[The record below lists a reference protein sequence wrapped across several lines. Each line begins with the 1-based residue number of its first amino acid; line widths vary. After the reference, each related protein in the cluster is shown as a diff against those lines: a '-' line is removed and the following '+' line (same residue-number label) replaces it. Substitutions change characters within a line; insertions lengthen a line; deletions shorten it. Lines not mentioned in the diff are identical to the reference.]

1 MASAMELT
9 VSVAGIS
16 AVTLFGWWLS
26 RRWSWGRRLGMTM
39 LVLLLG
45 TAIRNLSGWKPD
57 AAVSGW
63 VSGPLTSLA
72 IAELLLAIKLKTV
85 LPRSKQLLPLFGIA
99 LLATLGGVLV
109 GAVLLAGPLGDQ
121 RSTLA
126 GLYTATFSG
135 GTLNFV
141 SVARSLSPSSS
152 LLALATAADQIVF
165 TLWFGVSLWLG
176 RRQRRLS
183 TGDPS
188 AESITELTDMS
199 AACESSAGGFAPGW
213 PKALV
218 WGLSAVTV
226 SEMVSRALA
235 AIGLGIPAIL
245 VLTSIA
251 LLMAQL
257 PGAESRRSSYGLG
270 LLLIQPFFVVI
281 GLGTPLAGVL
291 AEGRW
296 ILMYAAIVV
305 GMHALAVLVMHRR
318 HHLPLPELL
327 VASQAAIGGP
337 STALALATG
346 IERNELA
353 VAGVA
358 LGLLGY
364 VIGTY
369 VGVAVATWVV

>member
-1 MASAMELT
+1 MGLA
-9 VSVAGIS
+9 VSVAGICGVS
-16 AVTLFGWWLS
+16 LLGWWLS
-26 RRWSWGRRLGMTM
+26 WRWSWGRRLGMTM

-45 TAIRNLSGWKPD
+45 VAIRNLTGWQPD
-57 AAVSGW
+57 ETVSGW

-85 LPRSKQLLPLFGIA
+85 LLRSKQLLPLFGVA
-99 LLATLGGVLV
+99 LLATLGGVLI
-109 GAVLLAGPLGDQ
+109 GAVLLAGPLGEQ

-141 SVARSLSPSSS
+141 SVGRTLSPSPT

-165 TLWFGVSLWLG
+165 TLWFIVSLGLG
-176 RRQRRLS
+176 RRHRTLAA
-183 TGDPS
+183 GEVS
-188 AESITELTDMS
+188 AQASP
-199 AACESSAGGFAPGW
+199 AALPASLGEVVSSGW
-213 PKALV
+213 LEALV
-218 WGLSAVTV
+218 WGLVALFASDLI
-226 SEMVSRALA
+226 RHALA
-235 AIGLGIPAIL
+235 LTGLEIPSIV
-245 VLTSIA
+245 VLTSVA

-257 PGAESRRSSYGLG
+257 PGAQKRYSCYGLG
-270 LLLIQPFFVVI
+270 LFMIQPFFVVI

-296 ILMYAAIVV
+296 ILVYAAIVV
-305 GMHALAVLVMHRR
+305 AAHAVAVLLLHRLNR
-318 HHLPLPELL
+318 LTLPELL

-346 IERNELA
+346 LDRDDLA

-369 VGVAVATWVV
+369 LGVAVAAWVV

>member
-1 MASAMELT
+1 MASAMELA

-16 AVTLFGWWLS
+16 AVTLLGWWLS
-26 RRWSWGRRLGMTM
+26 MRWSWGRRLGMTM

-109 GAVLLAGPLGDQ
+109 GAVLLAGPLGEQ

-141 SVARSLSPSSS
+141 SVARSLSPSPS

-176 RRQRRLS
+176 RRQRPLS

-188 AESITELTDMS
+188 AEGIPDPAEMS
-199 AACESSAGGFAPGW
+199 AAGESSAGGFAPGW

-218 WGLSAVTV
+218 WGLSAVIT
-226 SEMVSRALA
+226 SELVSRALA

-296 ILMYAAIVV
+296 ILTYAAIVV

-369 VGVAVATWVV
+369 VGVAVAIWVV

>member
-1 MASAMELT
+1 
-9 VSVAGIS
+9 
-16 AVTLFGWWLS
+16 
-26 RRWSWGRRLGMTM
+26 MTM

-45 TAIRNLSGWKPD
+45 TAIRNLSGWQPD
-57 AAVSGW
+57 EAVSAW

-85 LPRSKQLLPLFGIA
+85 LPRSRQLLPLFGIA
-99 LLATLGGVLV
+99 LLATLGGVLI

-141 SVARSLSPSSS
+141 SVARSLSPSPS

-176 RRQRRLS
+176 RRHQPLA
-183 TGDPS
+183 TDETS
-188 AESITELTDMS
+188 AEHVSDAADTADTADAS
-199 AACESSAGGFAPGW
+199 AAGGFAPGW
-213 PKALV
+213 PRALV
-218 WGLSAVTV
+218 WGLATV
-226 SEMVSRALA
+226 IGSELISRALA
-235 AIGLGIPAIL
+235 SVGLGIPAIL
-245 VLTSIA
+245 VLTSVA

-296 ILMYAAIVV
+296 ILAYASIVV
-305 GMHALAVLVMHRR
+305 GVHAVAVLVMHRR
-318 HHLPLPELL
+318 NHLPLPELL

-369 VGVAVATWVV
+369 LGVAVATWMV

>member
-1 MASAMELT
+1 
-9 VSVAGIS
+9 
-16 AVTLFGWWLS
+16 
-26 RRWSWGRRLGMTM
+26 MTM

-45 TAIRNLSGWKPD
+45 TAIRNLSGWQPD

-99 LLATLGGVLV
+99 LLATLGGVLI

-141 SVARSLSPSSS
+141 SVARSLSPSPS

-176 RRQRRLS
+176 RRQRPFS
-183 TGDPS
+183 ASEAS
-188 AESITELTDMS
+188 AESRPDPADVS
-199 AACESSAGGFAPGW
+199 AAGESGAGGFAPGW
-213 PKALV
+213 PKALI
-218 WGLSAVTV
+218 WGLSAVIA
-226 SEMVSRALA
+226 SELVSRALA

-296 ILMYAAIVV
+296 ILAYAAFVV

-337 STALALATG
+337 STALALASG
-346 IERNELA
+346 MERNELA

-369 VGVAVATWVV
+369 LGVAVATWVV

>member
-1 MASAMELT
+1 
-9 VSVAGIS
+9 
-16 AVTLFGWWLS
+16 
-26 RRWSWGRRLGMTM
+26 MTM

-45 TAIRNLSGWKPD
+45 TAIRNLSGWQPD
-57 AAVSGW
+57 EAVSAW

-85 LPRSKQLLPLFGIA
+85 LPRSRQLLPLFGIA
-99 LLATLGGVLV
+99 LLATLGGVLI

-141 SVARSLSPSSS
+141 SVARSLSPSPS

-176 RRQRRLS
+176 RRHRPLA
-183 TGDPS
+183 TDETS
-188 AESITELTDMS
+188 AEHVSDAADAS
-199 AACESSAGGFAPGW
+199 AAGGFAPGW
-213 PKALV
+213 PRALV
-218 WGLSAVTV
+218 WGLAAVIV
-226 SEMVSRALA
+226 SELISRALA
-235 AIGLGIPAIL
+235 SVGLGIPSIL
-245 VLTSIA
+245 VLTSVA

-296 ILMYAAIVV
+296 ILAYASIVV
-305 GMHALAVLVMHRR
+305 GVHAVAVLVMHRR
-318 HHLPLPELL
+318 NHLPLPELL

-369 VGVAVATWVV
+369 LGVAVATWVV

>member
-1 MASAMELT
+1 MGLA
-9 VSVAGIS
+9 VSVGGIS
-16 AVTLFGWWLS
+16 AITLLGWWLS
-26 RRWSWGRRLGMTM
+26 WRWSWGRRLGMTM

-45 TAIRNLSGWKPD
+45 TAIRNLSGWQPD
-57 AAVSGW
+57 EAVSAW

-85 LPRSKQLLPLFGIA
+85 LPRSRQLLPLFGIA
-99 LLATLGGVLV
+99 LLATLGGVLI

-141 SVARSLSPSSS
+141 SVARSLSPSPS

-176 RRQRRLS
+176 RRYRPVAANE
-183 TGDPS
+183 TS
-188 AESITELTDMS
+188 AEHGSDAADTADAS
-199 AACESSAGGFAPGW
+199 AAGGFSPGW
-213 PKALV
+213 PRALV
-218 WGLSAVTV
+218 WGLAAVIV
-226 SEMVSRALA
+226 SELISRALA
-235 AIGLGIPAIL
+235 SVGLGIPAIL
-245 VLTSIA
+245 VLTSVA

-296 ILMYAAIVV
+296 ILAYASIVV
-305 GMHALAVLVMHRR
+305 GVHAVAVLVMHRR
-318 HHLPLPELL
+318 NHLPLPELL

-369 VGVAVATWVV
+369 LGVAVATWMV

>member
-176 RRQRRLS
+176 RRQRHLS

-188 AESITELTDMS
+188 AESTTELTDMS

-235 AIGLGIPAIL
+235 VIGLGIPAIL